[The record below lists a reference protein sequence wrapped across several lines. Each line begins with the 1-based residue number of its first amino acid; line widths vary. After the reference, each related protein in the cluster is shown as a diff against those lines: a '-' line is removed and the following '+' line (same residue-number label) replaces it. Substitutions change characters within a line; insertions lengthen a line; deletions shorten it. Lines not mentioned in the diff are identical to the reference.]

1 MNQNPIKNIP
11 ENILNELI
19 KFFNNDLNMMEE
31 WLNIPIRRLNNQK
44 PIDFTTDL
52 DKQKELLKV
61 LEEMKYGD
69 FCL

>member
-31 WLNIPIRRLNNQK
+31 WLNTPIRRLNNQK
-44 PIDFTTDL
+44 PIDFATDL

-61 LEEMKYGD
+61 LDDMKYGD

>member
-1 MNQNPIKNIP
+1 MNQNQIKKIP

-19 KFFNNDLNMMEE
+19 KFFNNDLNIMEE
-31 WLNIPIRRLNNQK
+31 WLNTPIRRLNNQK

-61 LEEMKYGD
+61 LEDMKYGD

>member
-1 MNQNPIKNIP
+1 MNQNQIKNIP

-31 WLNIPIRRLNNQK
+31 WLNTPIRRLNNQK

>member
-31 WLNIPIRRLNNQK
+31 WLNTPIRRLNNQK

>member
-1 MNQNPIKNIP
+1 MNPNQIKHIP

-31 WLNIPIRRLNNQK
+31 WLNTPIRRLNNQK
-44 PIDFTTDL
+44 PIDFTVGL
-52 DKQKELLKV
+52 DNQKELLRV
-61 LEEMKYGD
+61 LQEMNYGD